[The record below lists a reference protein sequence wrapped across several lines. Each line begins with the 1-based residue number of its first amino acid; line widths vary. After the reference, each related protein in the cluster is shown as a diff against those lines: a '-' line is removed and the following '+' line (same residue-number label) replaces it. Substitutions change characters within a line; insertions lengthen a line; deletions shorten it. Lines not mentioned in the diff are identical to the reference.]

1 MIEFDILARFSDE
14 VNFTAEI
21 DCAEDAPYS
30 VKLGLAV
37 KWGVEHDA
45 DLSNADLSN
54 ADLSNADLSNT
65 NLWNTSLR
73 SADLSNCNLSNASLR
88 SADLSN
94 ASLWNT
100 SLRSADLS
108 NTSLWNTSLRSAD
121 LWNTNGLNKYV
132 KCIQVET
139 YAIAYTSEVMQIG
152 CERHNIS
159 EWAGFDDKRIL
170 EMDGKAALKF
180 WRKYKDWIFQT
191 IGMCPAK
198 PTGVIEPIEKG

>member
-73 SADLSNCNLSNASLR
+73 SADLSNCNLSN
-88 SADLSN
+88 
-94 ASLWNT
+94 
-100 SLRSADLS
+100 
-108 NTSLWNTSLRSAD
+108 
-121 LWNTNGLNKYV
+121 
-132 KCIQVET
+132 
-139 YAIAYTSEVMQIG
+139 
-152 CERHNIS
+152 
-159 EWAGFDDKRIL
+159 
-170 EMDGKAALKF
+170 
-180 WRKYKDWIFQT
+180 
-191 IGMCPAK
+191 
-198 PTGVIEPIEKG
+198 

>member
-100 SLRSADLS
+100 SLRSADL
-108 NTSLWNTSLRSAD
+108 
-121 LWNTNGLNKYV
+121 WNTNGLNKYV

>member
-65 NLWNTSLR
+65 N
-73 SADLSNCNLSNASLR
+73 
-88 SADLSN
+88 
-94 ASLWNT
+94 
-100 SLRSADLS
+100 
-108 NTSLWNTSLRSAD
+108 LWNTSLRSAD